1 MAGIRRHHVAHRV
14 QEIRERHSGG
24 WSGLVELLP
33 QMGAIIAEAIGVD
46 AAAVNVKAS
55 TGNLIGPEGM
65 GRSVS
70 ASAVVMV
77 VRAGVASAPRTEAEP
92 GES

>member
-1 MAGIRRHHVAHRV
+1 
-14 QEIRERHSGG
+14 
-24 WSGLVELLP
+24 
-33 QMGAIIAEAIGVD
+33 MGEVIAAAMGVD
-46 AAAVNVKAS
+46 VAAVNVKAS

-77 VRAGVASAPRTEAEP
+77 VPESRDASHTDVVEGDA
-92 GES
+92 